1 MKFMHSEK
9 AQVSLELIVLLAAVI
24 AMVLLIVTRLQST
37 GNQAADQFDKK
48 MDSVFKQIEK
58 I

>member
-1 MKFMHSEK
+1 MKCIYSEK

-24 AMVLLIVTRLQST
+24 AMVLLIVSRLQST

-48 MDSVFKQIEK
+48 MTNVFKQIEK